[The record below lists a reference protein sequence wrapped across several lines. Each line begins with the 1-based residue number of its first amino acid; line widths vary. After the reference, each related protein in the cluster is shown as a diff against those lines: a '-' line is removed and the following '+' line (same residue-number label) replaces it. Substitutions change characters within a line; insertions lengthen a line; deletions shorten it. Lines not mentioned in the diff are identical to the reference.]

1 MAVRDSAPWLAQKEL
16 TTEHTKSP
24 EKDEYMG
31 ALGVADPPARDVS
44 PKKHPNLA
52 AAQRLAE
59 RAWQRTLDAQKANEW
74 DLQGH
79 AQKARELLD
88 QANAQLKLA
97 AEASNDR
104 KKQ

>member
-1 MAVRDSAPWLAQKEL
+1 MGTMTNRHFVFGTAGCLLIV
-16 TTEHTKSP
+16 
-24 EKDEYMG
+24 G
-31 ALGVADPPARDVS
+31 ALGMADPPARDVS

-52 AAQRLAE
+52 AAQRLCE

-79 AQKARELLD
+79 AQKARDLLD
-88 QANAQLKLA
+88 QANAELKLA

-104 KKQ
+104 KK

>member
-1 MAVRDSAPWLAQKEL
+1 MVSIMEPMTNRHFFSGIVGCLL
-16 TTEHTKSP
+16 VV
-24 EKDEYMG
+24 G
-31 ALGVADPPARDVS
+31 VLGMADPPVRDVS

-59 RAWQRTLDAQKANEW
+59 RAWQRTLDAQQANEW

-79 AQKARELLD
+79 AQKAKELLD

-97 AEASNDR
+97 AEASNER